1 MEPQSLRPRRV
12 DTQIGRLTMRELVA
26 QYLSRS
32 ISRRRFVNGLTKAGL
47 TATAAQ
53 SVLGAVT
60 SVSFAQEGSPAP
72 YVPQGNATT
81 PIPYLPNNRET
92 PAPGAAPAV
101 AGVKP
106 FQGTGGAALAEQLIA
121 CGVKY
126 VFGNSAREDAQFY
139 EALVD
144 RPQLKYVLTP
154 HEGPGAAMAAGYIK
168 ASGEPAVVMQAGVVG
183 MVNAMGQIFN
193 AWKEQTPL
201 VVYSYRTD
209 QSRRAGRDG
218 FEEVANQEQMVQ
230 PITKYTWLARR
241 PDMIPESVRRAFKA
255 AWTPPYGP
263 AYISWHSD
271 YNDDRVRADIIS
283 QDQFDPR
290 MRVRPNPDEI
300 VRAAKLLVEARMPLM
315 VVGDEIYKAKAAGKA
330 VKLAELLGMP
340 VTQVRQLYANFPE
353 THALWVGNLAGNS
366 LNSLNYPKS
375 ADVIINVG
383 NKFQH
388 NGPAPIVPRGPKFID
403 MRIDHGSMGN
413 VMITEVP
420 LVCDVGYGLDDLI
433 AAVEQLLTPA
443 LRQKAADRAV
453 DVSKFGQ
460 WAKAARAQVVNNPDW
475 EESPIIADRLTWEVA
490 KFADP
495 DAIIVHEAGSVA
507 LHSFDF
513 NPIGG
518 RELFFYYGA
527 HLGSGVG
534 TAAGVKL
541 ARPNQQ
547 VICLVGDGSFIFG
560 PTALWNMA
568 RLQLPVITVVYNN
581 HAYGG
586 PHSRVIANVPGGR
599 MVQTGQFVH
608 DYLGSPD
615 MNMAAIAKG
624 FGVDGEV
631 VESPE
636 QLREALARARKA
648 TVEGKA
654 YLIDAQV
661 ARKGVAWADTPWI
674 PPIQVAAVRQKKV

>member
-1 MEPQSLRPRRV
+1 
-12 DTQIGRLTMRELVA
+12 MRDLVA
-26 QYLSRS
+26 RYLSQG
-32 ISRRRFVNGLTKAGL
+32 ISRRGFVGGLTKAGL

-53 SVLGAVT
+53 SVLTAVASVNSVHAQGAGPQ
-60 SVSFAQEGSPAP
+60 AGSAPAAPAP
-72 YVPQGNATT
+72 
-81 PIPYLPNNRET
+81 
-92 PAPGAAPAV
+92 APAAPVATAV

-106 FQGTGGAALAEQLIA
+106 FQGTGGAAFAEQLIG

-126 VFGNSAREDAQFY
+126 VFGNSASEDAQFY

-144 RPQLKYVLTP
+144 RPQLKYILTP

-168 ASGEPAVVMQAGVVG
+168 ASGEAAIVMQAAVVG
-183 MVNAMGQIFN
+183 MANAIGQMFN
-193 AWKEQTPL
+193 AFKEQTPL

-209 QSRRAGRDG
+209 QTRRAGRDG

-230 PITKYTWLARR
+230 PITKYSWLARR
-241 PDMIPESVRRAFKA
+241 PDMIPETVRRGFKA

-271 YNDDRVRADIIS
+271 YNDERVRTEIIA
-283 QDQFDPR
+283 QELIDPR

-300 VRAAKLLVEARMPLM
+300 ERAAKLLVEARMPLM
-315 VVGDEIYKAKAAGKA
+315 VVGDEIYKAKAVGKA

-353 THALWVGNLAGNS
+353 THALWVGNVAGNS

-375 ADVIINVG
+375 TDVILNVG

-388 NGPAPIVPRGPKFID
+388 SGPAPIVPRGPKFID
-403 MRIDHGSMGN
+403 MRIDYASMGN
-413 VMITEVP
+413 VMVTEVP

-433 AAVEQLLTPA
+433 VAIEQLLTPA
-443 LRQKAADRAV
+443 LRQKAAERAL
-453 DVSKFGQ
+453 DVRKFGE

-475 EESPIIADRLTWEVA
+475 NESPIIADRLTWEVA

-513 NPIGG
+513 DPNGG

-568 RLQLPVITVVYNN
+568 RLELPVIVVVYNN

-631 VESPE
+631 VESPG

-648 TVEGKA
+648 TVEGKP

-661 ARKGVAWADTPWI
+661 ARKGVAWADKPWI
-674 PPIQVAAVRQKKV
+674 PPIQVAALRQKKV

>member
-1 MEPQSLRPRRV
+1 
-12 DTQIGRLTMRELVA
+12 MRDLVVK
-26 QYLSRS
+26 YLSKGV
-32 ISRRRFVNGLTKAGL
+32 SRRNFVTGLTKAGL
-47 TATAAQ
+47 TMTAAQ
-53 SVLGAVT
+53 SVLS
-60 SVSFAQEGSPAP
+60 SVSTVAMAQ
-72 YVPQGNATT
+72 T
-81 PIPYLPNNRET
+81 
-92 PAPGAAPAV
+92 APAA
-101 AGVKP
+101 AGPVKP
-106 FQGTGGAALAEQLIA
+106 FEGTGGAAFAEQLIA
-121 CGVKY
+121 SGVKY
-126 VFGNSAREDAQFY
+126 VFGNSASEDAQFY

-144 RPQLKYVLTP
+144 RPQLKYILTP
-154 HEGPGAAMAAGYIK
+154 HEGPGAAMAAGYVK
-168 ASGEPAVVMQAGVVG
+168 ASGEPTIVMQAAVVG
-183 MVNAMGQIFN
+183 MANAIGQIFN
-193 AWKEQTPL
+193 AFKEQTPL

-218 FEEVANQEQMVQ
+218 FEEVLNQEQIVQ
-230 PITKYTWLARR
+230 PMTKYTWLARR

-271 YNDDRVRADIIS
+271 YNNDRVRTEIIP
-283 QDQFDPR
+283 QDQIDPR
-290 MRVRPNPDEI
+290 MRVRPNPDD
-300 VRAAKLLVEARMPLM
+300 VQRAARLLVEAKMPLM
-315 VVGDEIYKAKAAGKA
+315 VVGDEIYKAKAAAKA

-353 THALWVGNLAGNS
+353 GHPLWVGNLAGGN
-366 LNSLNYPKS
+366 LNSLPYPKGV
-375 ADVIINVG
+375 DVVINVG

-388 NGPAPIVPRGPKFID
+388 NGPNPIVPRGPKFID
-403 MRIDHGSMGN
+403 MRIDHWSMGN
-413 VMITEVP
+413 VMLTEVP
-420 LVCDVGYGLDDLI
+420 LVADVGYGLDDLI
-433 AAVEQLLTPA
+433 AAVEQLMTA
-443 LRQKAADRAV
+443 SIRQKAAERAEEV
-453 DVSKFGQ
+453 KRFSTMAATLRGQ
-460 WAKAARAQVVNNPDW
+460 IVNSPDW
-475 EESPIIADRLTWEVA
+475 DQAPIIADRLTYEVA

-513 NPIGG
+513 NPLGG
-518 RELFFYYGA
+518 RELFYYYGA

-568 RLQLPVITVVYNN
+568 RLELPVITVVYNN

-586 PHSRVIANVPGGR
+586 PHSRVINNVPGGR
-599 MVQTGQFVH
+599 MVQTGQFYH

-615 MNMAAIAKG
+615 MNMASIAKG

-631 VESPE
+631 VESPA
-636 QLREALARARKA
+636 QLHEALARARKH
-648 TVEGKA
+648 TVEGKP

-661 ARKGVAWADTPWI
+661 ARKGVAWADKPWI
-674 PPIQVAAVRQKKV
+674 PPIQIAALRQKKV

>member
-1 MEPQSLRPRRV
+1 
-12 DTQIGRLTMRELVA
+12 MRELVA
-26 QYLSRS
+26 RYLSQGV
-32 ISRRRFVNGLTKAGL
+32 SRRGFVGGLTKVGL

-53 SVLGAVT
+53 SVLTAVA
-60 SVSFAQEGSPAP
+60 SVSPGHAQGAGSPGDSAP
-72 YVPQGNATT
+72 AA
-81 PIPYLPNNRET
+81 
-92 PAPGAAPAV
+92 PAPAPAATAPAATAV

-106 FQGTGGAALAEQLIA
+106 FQGTGGAAFAEQLIG

-126 VFGNSAREDAQFY
+126 VFGNSASEDAQFY

-144 RPQLKYVLTP
+144 RPQLKYILTP

-168 ASGEPAVVMQAGVVG
+168 ASGEAAIVMQAAVVG
-183 MVNAMGQIFN
+183 MANAIGQMFN
-193 AWKEQTPL
+193 AFKEQTPL

-209 QSRRAGRDG
+209 QTRRAGRDG

-241 PDMIPESVRRAFKA
+241 PDMIPETVRRGFKA

-271 YNDDRVRADIIS
+271 YNDERVRTEIIA
-283 QDQFDPR
+283 QELIDPR

-300 VRAAKLLVEARMPLM
+300 QRAAKLLVEARMPLM
-315 VVGDEIYKAKAAGKA
+315 VVGDEVYKAKAAGKA

-353 THALWVGNLAGNS
+353 THALWVGNVAGNS

-403 MRIDHGSMGN
+403 MRIDHASMGN

-443 LRQKAADRAV
+443 LRQKAAERAV
-453 DVSKFGQ
+453 DV
-460 WAKAARAQVVNNPDW
+460 R
-475 EESPIIADRLTWEVA
+475 

-513 NPIGG
+513 NPLGG

-547 VICLVGDGSFIFG
+547 VICLVGDGSFTFG

-586 PHSRVIANVPGGR
+586 PHNRVVNNVPSGR
-599 MVQTGQFVH
+599 MVETRQFVH

-615 MNMAAIAKG
+615 MNMAQIAKG
-624 FGVDGEV
+624 FGVDGEIV
-631 VESPE
+631 RSPAE
-636 QLREALARARKA
+636 LREALGRARWH
-648 TVEGKA
+648 TVEGKP
-654 YLIDAQV
+654 YLLDVQV
-661 ARKGVAWADTPWI
+661 ARKGIGWAEKPWV
-674 PPIQVAAVRQKKV
+674 PPIQVAEMRTRKV

>member
-1 MEPQSLRPRRV
+1 
-12 DTQIGRLTMRELVA
+12 MRDLVVK
-26 QYLSRS
+26 YLSKGV
-32 ISRRRFVNGLTKAGL
+32 SRRKFVTSLTKAGL
-47 TATAAQ
+47 TMTAAQ
-53 SVLGAVT
+53 SVLS
-60 SVSFAQEGSPAP
+60 SVSSVTMAQTGPSAPPA
-72 YVPQGNATT
+72 
-81 PIPYLPNNRET
+81 
-92 PAPGAAPAV
+92 AAAAASGP
-101 AGVKP
+101 VKP
-106 FQGTGGAALAEQLIA
+106 FEGTGGAAFADQLIA
-121 CGVKY
+121 SGVKY
-126 VFGNSAREDAQFY
+126 VFGNSASEDAEFY

-144 RPQLKYVLTP
+144 RPQLKYILTP

-168 ASGEPAVVMQAGVVG
+168 ASGEPAIVMQAGSVG
-183 MVNAMGQIFN
+183 MMNAMGQIFN
-193 AWKEQTPL
+193 AHKEQTPL

-218 FEEVANQEQMVQ
+218 FEEVLNQEQIVQ
-230 PITKYTWLARR
+230 PMTKYTWLSRR
-241 PDMIPESVRRAFKA
+241 PDMIPETVRRAFKA

-263 AYISWHSD
+263 SYISWHSD
-271 YNDDRVRADIIS
+271 YNDERVRTEIIA

-300 VRAAKLLVEARMPLM
+300 ERAAKLLVEAKMPLLI
-315 VVGDEIYKAKAAGKA
+315 VGDEIYKAKAAAKA
-330 VKLAELLGMP
+330 VKLAEMLGMP
-340 VTQVRQLYANFPE
+340 VTQARQMYANFPE
-353 THALWVGNLAGNS
+353 THPLWVGNLQGND
-366 LNSLNYPKS
+366 LNKLNYPKNV
-375 ADVIINVG
+375 DVVINVG

-388 NGPAPIVPRGPKFID
+388 SGAAPIVPRGPKFID
-403 MRIDHGSMGN
+403 MRIDFASMGN
-413 VMITEVP
+413 VMLTEVP
-420 LVCDVGYGLDDLI
+420 LVAGVGHGLDDLI
-433 AAVEQLLTPA
+433 AAVEQLSTPA
-443 LRQKAADRAV
+443 LRQKAAERAV
-453 DVSKFGQ
+453 EVKKFST
-460 WAKAARAQVVNNPDW
+460 WARAARAQVVNNPDW
-475 EESPIIADRLTWEVA
+475 DQGPIIADRLTFEVA

-495 DAIIVHEAGSVA
+495 DAIIVHEAGSVN
-507 LHSFDF
+507 LHGFDF
-513 NPIGG
+513 DPIGG

-568 RLQLPVITVVYNN
+568 RLELPVITVVYNN

-586 PHSRVIANVPGGR
+586 PHSRVINNVPGGR

-631 VESPE
+631 VQNPT
-636 QLREALARARKA
+636 QLREALQRARKH
-648 TVEGKA
+648 TVEGRP

-661 ARKGVAWADTPWI
+661 ARKGVAWADKPWI
-674 PPIQVAAVRQKKV
+674 PPIQIAGLRQKKV